1 MNMPLGTMGTSTEK
15 GWDNMSSYL
24 MCWSHLCYELLVVKL
39 VRVMGWAFIWNYGKH
54 KKKHEVC
61 ARVNKRP
68 SSCLKDTLVARSL
81 ISNQVHTGTK
91 TEVCEIFFSSF
102 PFYFLHSLV
111 IKFGRYFI
119 NESPLNVC
127 RLIMEACSCK

>member
-1 MNMPLGTMGTSTEK
+1 
-15 GWDNMSSYL
+15 
-24 MCWSHLCYELLVVKL
+24 
-39 VRVMGWAFIWNYGKH
+39 MGWAFIWNYGKH

-68 SSCLKDTLVARSL
+68 SSCLKDTLVARNL

-127 RLIMEACSCK
+127 RGQGKQLEHGFSYQPHKVWRPVFTDTALATKVGC